1 MAIGDHFKS
10 LGLVEAS
17 QANFFRRPIFLLILM
32 AFAMPIAFSV
42 WTALLNNFVIEVGG
56 FTGVEIGWLHTFREI
71 PGFLAVGVILLI
83 FIIREQV
90 LALVSLAL
98 LGFATSLTAFF
109 PEYSGILILTVL
121 GSIGFHYYETVNQSL
136 QLQWIDK
143 TVAPQVLG
151 WVSAVGSFAS
161 LLAYGAIVITWK
173 AFNLSYS
180 FVYMTSGGITVLI
193 ALICFFIFP
202 QIEAPR
208 PQVNRVVIRSQ
219 YWLYYALQFMA
230 GARRQIF
237 LVFAAFMMVK
247 KFNFEVHEVTFLFL
261 INFALSMLF
270 SPLVGKA
277 IAIYGE
283 RKILALE
290 YIGLTFVFLA
300 YGGIYYFGWGA
311 KVAIFL
317 FIANHLLF
325 AMSFALKT
333 YLQKIS
339 DPSDISPTTA
349 VAFTI
354 NHIAAVFLPAVLG
367 YLWITNP
374 IGVFIIAALMALI
387 SVFLSM
393 LIPSHPSI
401 GRETIFVN

>member
-1 MAIGDHFKS
+1 
-10 LGLVEAS
+10 
-17 QANFFRRPIFLLILM
+17 
-32 AFAMPIAFSV
+32 
-42 WTALLNNFVIEVGG
+42 
-56 FTGVEIGWLHTFREI
+56 
-71 PGFLAVGVILLI
+71 
-83 FIIREQV
+83 
-90 LALVSLAL
+90 
-98 LGFATSLTAFF
+98 
-109 PEYSGILILTVL
+109 
-121 GSIGFHYYETVNQSL
+121 
-136 QLQWIDK
+136 
-143 TVAPQVLG
+143 
-151 WVSAVGSFAS
+151 
-161 LLAYGAIVITWK
+161 
-173 AFNLSYS
+173 
-180 FVYMTSGGITVLI
+180 
-193 ALICFFIFP
+193 
-202 QIEAPR
+202 
-208 PQVNRVVIRSQ
+208 
-219 YWLYYALQFMA
+219 
-230 GARRQIF
+230 
-237 LVFAAFMMVK
+237 
-247 KFNFEVHEVTFLFL
+247 
-261 INFALSMLF
+261 MLF